1 MKKTTLLS
9 AALVAGLCQIPLGS
23 MAQQTDAQKQEVV
36 KMTTNREVGSE
47 LTFTMNTGTVSVD
60 WGDGNPVEIES
71 TGDPITGNLKGQTVT
86 VSAAKIS
93 YLDCSFSD
101 LTGLEVRDA
110 SSLRTLYCGNNS
122 LSDLS
127 IQSNGYLES
136 LDCSNNELKSIS
148 LSSQRNL
155 KVLDCSGN
163 NFTTLGVGTA
173 TKLTILI
180 CSDNNLSTLTLTSV
194 PELTTL
200 WCQNNQ
206 LKTLDFSKNS
216 NIQSVVCDGNK
227 LTKITV
233 SGSNV
238 VDFWCNNNQLEN
250 LDLSRSITLETL
262 SCSNNQLSN
271 LSLAGLSGR
280 KALAVYLEN
289 NKLGFSDFYSTNNML
304 DYVLGPQQ
312 NFSLGTKE
320 INVNGYVD
328 VPDYEKNVD
337 GQEVNANINWLN
349 TQTGEE
355 LVYGRTEDYT
365 SRSNRYTFLK
375 PFESIQCVVTSTL
388 YPGIELL
395 SEELKVSE
403 PTGVKDVN
411 AEAGLVCKG
420 ENGQLYMT
428 ADKTIYVRVFTADG
442 KQVWSGTVT
451 NTGVSLNLGHGIFV
465 VNGVKVSL

>member
-9 AALVAGLCQIPLGS
+9 AVLMAGLSQIPLGV
-23 MAQQTDAQKQEVV
+23 MAQEVDSGEQEVV
-36 KMTTNREVGSE
+36 KMTTNKAVGSE
-47 LTFTMNTGTVSVD
+47 FAFTLNSGKIMVD
-60 WGDGNPVEIES
+60 WGDGNPVEVQS
-71 TGDPITGNLKGQTVT
+71 TGEPITGNLKGQTVT
-86 VSAAKIS
+86 VSATKIS
-93 YLDCSFSD
+93 YLDCSSAD
-101 LTGLEVRDA
+101 LTALEVRDA
-110 SSLRTLYCGNNS
+110 SSLRTLYCADNS
-122 LSDLS
+122 LTDLS
-127 IQSNGYLES
+127 IQSNGYLEA
-136 LDCSNNELKSIS
+136 LDCSNNQLKYIS
-148 LSSQRNL
+148 LSSQRKL
-155 KVLDCSGN
+155 KTLDCSHN
-163 NFTTLGVGTA
+163 NITSLGVGSA
-173 TKLTILI
+173 RKLNTLI

-312 NFSLGTKE
+312 NFSLGTNE
-320 INVNGYVD
+320 ISVNGYVD
-328 VPDYEKNVD
+328 VPEYEKNVD
-337 GQEVNANINWLN
+337 GQEVNAKIIWINTL
-349 TQTGEE
+349 TDEE
-355 LVYGRTEDYT
+355 LEYGKNGDYT
-365 SRSNRYTFLK
+365 NRSNRYTFLK
-375 PFESIQCVVTSTL
+375 PFQSIQCVMTSSL
-388 YPGIELL
+388 YPGIELM
-395 SEELKVSE
+395 SEELKVSD

-411 AEAGLVCKG
+411 AESGLICKG
-420 ENGQLYMT
+420 ENGQIYMT
-428 ADKTIYVRVFTADG
+428 ADQTVFVRIFTVDG
-442 KQVWSGTVT
+442 KQVWSGSVT
-451 NTGVSLNLGHGIFV
+451 NSGVSLNLGHGIFV
-465 VNGVKVSL
+465 VNGIKVSL

>member
-1 MKKTTLLS
+1 M
-9 AALVAGLCQIPLGS
+9 
-23 MAQQTDAQKQEVV
+23 
-36 KMTTNREVGSE
+36 
-47 LTFTMNTGTVSVD
+47 
-60 WGDGNPVEIES
+60 
-71 TGDPITGNLKGQTVT
+71 
-86 VSAAKIS
+86 
-93 YLDCSFSD
+93 
-101 LTGLEVRDA
+101 
-110 SSLRTLYCGNNS
+110 
-122 LSDLS
+122 
-127 IQSNGYLES
+127 
-136 LDCSNNELKSIS
+136 
-148 LSSQRNL
+148 
-155 KVLDCSGN
+155 
-163 NFTTLGVGTA
+163 
-173 TKLTILI
+173 
-180 CSDNNLSTLTLTSV
+180 
-194 PELTTL
+194 
-200 WCQNNQ
+200 
-206 LKTLDFSKNS
+206 
-216 NIQSVVCDGNK
+216 
-227 LTKITV
+227 
-233 SGSNV
+233 
-238 VDFWCNNNQLEN
+238 
-250 LDLSRSITLETL
+250 DLSRSITLETL

>member
-9 AALVAGLCQIPLGS
+9 AVLMAGLSQVPLGG
-23 MAQQTDAQKQEVV
+23 MAQETDTGELEVV
-36 KMTTNREVGSE
+36 KMTTNKAVGSE
-47 LTFTMNTGTVSVD
+47 FAFTLNSGTVMVD
-60 WGDGNPVEIES
+60 WGDGNPVEVKS
-71 TGDPITGNLKGQTVT
+71 TGEPISGSLKGQTVT
-86 VSAAKIS
+86 VSATKIT
-93 YLDCSFSD
+93 YLDCSSTD
-101 LTGLEVRDA
+101 LTALEVRDA
-110 SSLRTLYCGNNS
+110 SSLRTLYCADNS
-122 LSDLS
+122 LTDLS
-127 IQSNGYLES
+127 IQSNGYLEA
-136 LDCSNNELKSIS
+136 LDCSNNELKYIS
-148 LSSQRNL
+148 LSSQRKL
-155 KVLDCSGN
+155 KTLDCSHN
-163 NFTTLGVGTA
+163 NITSLGVGSA
-173 TKLTILI
+173 TKLNTLI

-312 NFSLGTKE
+312 NFSLGTTE

-337 GQEVNANINWLN
+337 GQNINPKVRWRN
-349 TQTGEE
+349 IETGDE

-365 SRSNRYTFLK
+365 SRVNRYTFLK
-375 PFESIQCVVTSTL
+375 PFESIQCVITSTL

-411 AEAGLVCKG
+411 AEVGLVCKG

-465 VNGVKVSL
+465 VNGIKVSL